1 MAGKTAVGKQ
11 EISGEIAFFTLL
23 GKMKRI
29 GRRGWN
35 LRGIETPETIADH
48 SYRTAVLAYYYAEK
62 FGLDV
67 AKTVGLALLHDINE
81 VETGENPG
89 DKFSAISKEKKIRD
103 GQASL
108 KKITFGLPKAIAK
121 KYSEMWA
128 DENLRKGK
136 EASIARDVNKLELA
150 FQALD
155 YELAGH
161 PGERLDDMWAH
172 AKKNVYDLRLKAVL
186 SSLEKMRPGKRK
198 K

>member
-1 MAGKTAVGKQ
+1 MAGKPAVGKK

-48 SYRTAVLAYYYAEK
+48 SYRTAVLAYYYADK

-81 VETGENPG
+81 IETGENPG
-89 DKFSAISKEKKIRD
+89 DKFAGISKEQKVATGKI
-103 GQASL
+103 SL
-108 KKITFGLPKAIAK
+108 GKVTKGLPTAIAK

-128 DENLRKGK
+128 DENLRKGR

-172 AKKNVYDLRLKAVL
+172 AKKYVYDPRLKAVL
-186 SSLEKMRPGKRK
+186 ASLEKMRPGKRK